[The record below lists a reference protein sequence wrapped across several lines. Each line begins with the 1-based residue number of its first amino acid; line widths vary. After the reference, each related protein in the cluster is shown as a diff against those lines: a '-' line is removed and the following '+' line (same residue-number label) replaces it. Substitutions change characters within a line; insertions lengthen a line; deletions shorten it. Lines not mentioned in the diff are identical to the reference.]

1 MPSTP
6 LLSQLLQQHGLDSNT
21 FDSLFDIVGQSKS
34 AFVRR
39 HGSRLGASAASL
51 YDDALRR
58 AVPLARRHRTQR
70 RGGSA
75 PAALVDGQ
83 PTYQSLFQEDWH
95 TCSPED
101 ALEANDS
108 PVIYLCQLYQWAQQ
122 MDVISDDGSGSM
134 IPLATR
140 RPDLASLVLDRVS
153 TDQTVTALSLV
164 NEILSKALESY
175 TSTTTLKAL
184 NDKLAAARFP
194 FTLPYD
200 YASQQITRGLDGI
213 QSSLM
218 SLTQQLDPAW
228 PYFLVPELSTTQ
240 GETAQQQGSQL
251 STEQYTL
258 LTEAHPS
265 SYSYPTNYGVAD
277 SSSLKTLSGFCS
289 QTGLAAHDVQDL
301 LCSQGKDAAYSVVA
315 SPNVTSPALKA
326 QPNQYGAVYI
336 HGNSTTDPSIMTL
349 AADSGD
355 PDASTLTNT
364 SDDRF
369 DRMSR
374 FIRLRNWMQLPF
386 DQLDLLLTSTMKAE
400 GNVANNTQPADLLAN
415 ANTVRMLG
423 VFRELNRSTTI
434 SAETFAAWVSQ
445 ITPYAVGNNVPFYD
459 RLFNSNG
466 LFSTPLVCDGSAF
479 SSTIIKQLSAGLGIT
494 QAEYELLA
502 VYVTNK
508 MTTLTC
514 SLPVFSAFYRLVTLP
529 RAFGLSVTAGLGI
542 INLLGSHV
550 IGTLAGKPPVNT
562 APSDTAPDILD
573 IIVAFAACADW
584 IHSHDLSVA
593 AVTFMVHAPTG
604 TLTGTPAQTTLIDSI
619 VHDLASTLLTVDRL
633 IAAGAP
639 QSDSD
644 GAAIDWGT
652 KLDSVLDASGL
663 VIDQADLSGAIDTAL
678 AAVKIDAAASQ
689 LVKTQLLTADTA
701 QQGVTIAAL
710 SGYLD
715 ADPDYPLLLL
725 QWAGSDSYTF
735 LSTTLALDVDG
746 VITPTA
752 DYLMLLY
759 TLGRIQAVVVSFA
772 LSAGLVQ
779 TYVNHPDWFGTSAV
793 NDAIAVTLGTLY
805 GFSRYNDL
813 LDGSTADESALFDY
827 LADVNAATPPSA
839 DVAAKLLAA
848 LIDWSDS
855 EVANAAAQMEPSGKI
870 ATTLQEIDGVRRQQA
885 LWQQTGLS
893 AELQIQLSALVP
905 SSSTGYAAAGESVVA
920 GLNSRLNGTGE
931 AG

>member
-336 HGNSTTDPSIMTL
+336 HGNSTADASIMTL

-355 PDASTLTNT
+355 PDASTLANT

-400 GNVANNTQPADLLAN
+400 SSTQATSLLAN

-479 SSTIIKQLSAGLGIT
+479 SPTSTTIIKQLSAGLGIT

-502 VYVTNK
+502 SSVSAK
-508 MTTLTC
+508 QSLTC

-542 INLLGSHV
+542 INLLGSNV

-604 TLTGTPAQTTLIDSI
+604 TLTGTPAQTTLIDGI
-619 VHDLASTLLTVDRL
+619 VHDLASTLLTVGRL

-652 KLDSVLDASGL
+652 ALTSVLDASGL

-752 DYLMLLY
+752 DYLKLLY

-779 TYVNHPDWFGTSAV
+779 TYVNHPDWFGASVT
-793 NDAIAVTLGTLY
+793 NGAIAVTLGTLY

-813 LDGSTADESALFDY
+813 LDGSTADESTLFDY

-839 DVAAKLLAA
+839 AVAAKLLAA

-905 SSSTGYAAAGESVVA
+905 SSTTGYAAAGESVVA

>member
-336 HGNSTTDPSIMTL
+336 HGNSTADASIMTL

-355 PDASTLTNT
+355 PDASTLANT

-400 GNVANNTQPADLLAN
+400 SSTQATSLLAN

-479 SSTIIKQLSAGLGIT
+479 SPTSTTIIKQLSAGLGIT

-502 VYVTNK
+502 SSVSAK
-508 MTTLTC
+508 QSLTC

-542 INLLGSHV
+542 INLLGSNV

-604 TLTGTPAQTTLIDSI
+604 TLTGTPAQTTLIDGI
-619 VHDLASTLLTVDRL
+619 VHDLASTLLTVGRL

-652 KLDSVLDASGL
+652 ALTSVLDASGL

-752 DYLMLLY
+752 DYLKLLY

-779 TYVNHPDWFGTSAV
+779 TYVNHPDWFGASVT
-793 NDAIAVTLGTLY
+793 NGAIAVTLGTLY

-839 DVAAKLLAA
+839 AVAAKLLAA

-905 SSSTGYAAAGESVVA
+905 SSTTGYAAAGESVVA

>member
-75 PAALVDGQ
+75 PAALIDGQ

-200 YASQQITRGLDGI
+200 YASQQITCGLDGI

-228 PYFLVPELSTTQ
+228 PYFLVPALSTTQ

-336 HGNSTTDPSIMTL
+336 HGNSTTDTSIMTL

-400 GNVANNTQPADLLAN
+400 SSTQATSLLAN

-479 SSTIIKQLSAGLGIT
+479 SSTSTTIIKQLSAGLGIT

-502 VYVTNK
+502 SSVSAK
-508 MTTLTC
+508 QSLTC

-604 TLTGTPAQTTLIDSI
+604 TLTGTPAQTTLIDGI
-619 VHDLASTLLTVDRL
+619 VHDLASTLLTVGRL

-652 KLDSVLDASGL
+652 ALTSVLDASGL

-752 DYLMLLY
+752 DYLKLLY

-779 TYVNHPDWFGTSAV
+779 TYVNHPDWFGASVT
-793 NDAIAVTLGTLY
+793 NGAIAVTLGTLY

-839 DVAAKLLAA
+839 AVAAKLLAA

-905 SSSTGYAAAGESVVA
+905 SSTTGYAAAGESVVA

>member
-228 PYFLVPELSTTQ
+228 PYFLVPALSTTQ

-336 HGNSTTDPSIMTL
+336 HGNSTTDTSIMTL

-400 GNVANNTQPADLLAN
+400 SSTQATSLLAN

-479 SSTIIKQLSAGLGIT
+479 SSTSTTIIKQLSAGLGIT

-502 VYVTNK
+502 SSVSAK
-508 MTTLTC
+508 QSLTC

-604 TLTGTPAQTTLIDSI
+604 TLTGTPAQTTLIDGI

-652 KLDSVLDASGL
+652 ALTSVLDASGL

-752 DYLMLLY
+752 DYLKLLY

-779 TYVNHPDWFGTSAV
+779 TYVNHPDWFGASVT
-793 NDAIAVTLGTLY
+793 NGAIAVTLGTLY

-839 DVAAKLLAA
+839 AVAAKLLAA

-905 SSSTGYAAAGESVVA
+905 SSTTGYAAAGESVVA